1 MAAILEPR
9 HLPLA
14 ERRGPR
20 PAPRH
25 LVPVASGSW
34 AVGGPAPALV
44 DHGRVATLATLP
56 GVPAGAVLPPAT
68 VAGMVTAVVVA
79 VALAL
84 AVAAG
89 AFAGLVPGPDAGRTA
104 VPAAVSGGGAVA
116 VVESGDSYWS
126 IARELQPTG
135 DVRPLV
141 HRLQLLNG
149 GVALRPGMQVVLPA

>member
-1 MAAILEPR
+1 
-9 HLPLA
+9 
-14 ERRGPR
+14 
-20 PAPRH
+20 
-25 LVPVASGSW
+25 
-34 AVGGPAPALV
+34 
-44 DHGRVATLATLP
+44 VATLATLP
-56 GVPAGAVLPPAT
+56 GVPAGAGLPPGT

>member
-34 AVGGPAPALV
+34 SVGGPAPALV
-44 DHGRVATLATLP
+44 DHRRVATRP
-56 GVPAGAVLPPAT
+56 SVPTGAVLPPAP
-68 VAGMVTAVVVA
+68 VAGMVAAVVVA
-79 VALAL
+79 VVLAL